1 MGKLIRMDLYRM
13 LRSRP
18 FIVCLALAFI
28 LALASAPLAR
38 LMFTLAS
45 SLSSEIN
52 EAFPPEMN
60 LSAILS
66 DPFPMVNTM
75 LLLLSLCFFFYAD
88 VENGYIKNIAGQMP
102 MKGFTILSKF
112 AAAAVH
118 NLAFAA
124 AGIIGNLVGTAI
136 VQRIVADNSV
146 LDSIRILVLKL
157 VLLQSLCAILL
168 LVVSTFRS
176 KSLGTILA
184 VLFGLGLTSLIYFG
198 INEGLKPVFGQ
209 GTDISSFMPD
219 SVMSETPLK
228 TVKALTV
235 AVVTSLVFLV
245 PAVRIFDRKDVK

>member
-1 MGKLIRMDLYRM
+1 MANLIRMDLYRM
-13 LRSRP
+13 RKAKG
-18 FIVCLALAFI
+18 FWVCLILAFVF
-28 LALASAPLAR
+28 ALCITPMGKLLEVIAKLISGEVNVASQIKPLAEIIGNPFP
-38 LMFTLAS
+38 LLNAMLA
-45 SLSSEIN
+45 
-52 EAFPPEMN
+52 M
-60 LSAILS
+60 LSA
-66 DPFPMVNTM
+66 
-75 LLLLSLCFFFYAD
+75 CAFFYAD

-124 AGIIGNLVGTAI
+124 AGIIGNLIGTAI
-136 VQRIVADNSV
+136 VQRIVADSSV

-198 INEGLKPVFGQ
+198 ISEGLKPVFGQ
-209 GTDISSFMPD
+209 GIDISSFMPD

>member
-1 MGKLIRMDLYRM
+1 MAKLIRMDLYRM
-13 LRSRP
+13 FKSKAFL
-18 FIVCLALAFI
+18 VCITLTFALALAC
-28 LALASAPLAR
+28 APFAKLMYTLAR
-38 LMFTLAS
+38 
-45 SLSSEIN
+45 SLSSEA
-52 EAFPPEMN
+52 EGEFTATAN
-60 LSAILS
+60 LSGILG
-66 DPFPMVNTM
+66 DPFPMISLM
-75 LLLLSLCFFFYAD
+75 LVLLSLCSFFYAD

-124 AGIIGNLVGTAI
+124 AGIIGNLIGTAI
-136 VQRIVADNSV
+136 VQRIVADSSV

-157 VLLQSLCAILL
+157 VLLQGLCAILV

-184 VLFGLGLTSLIYFG
+184 VLFGLGLTSLIYLG